1 MIRLVKSRTIG
12 SILMIAGTAIG
23 AGMLALPLKTA
34 AAGFYP
40 SLALFIACFLF
51 MTYTVF
57 ILLEANLMSTNPDA
71 NLITMAKERL
81 GKPAQIVAWASFLL
95 LLYSVSAAYMS
106 AGGSLINSLLN
117 SVQGAWAIPMYMT
130 MVLFAV
136 LFGSIIFFG
145 THVID
150 HINKI
155 LVLGLIISF
164 LALIGDMVPFIHL
177 EYSAQGQV
185 SYLWAA
191 VPVVILSF
199 TSHVI
204 VPSLRTYLNNDV
216 RRLKIVLA
224 VGMVIP
230 LVFYTCWE
238 FLILSLIPAE
248 GPSGLVAIA
257 HGNHPMKAMTEVLQY
272 NLGLTFIATAV
283 GVFSFCA
290 LVTSFIA
297 VNLSLRDFL
306 SDGFNIGKDLK
317 GRSIVL
323 SLTLIPPL
331 IYAIAFPKGF
341 TIALGYA
348 GVFVAIIYGIL
359 PTLMVY
365 EGRYKEKL
373 QTVYT
378 APGGK
383 LGLGIVLLGS
393 ILVMLFQVAST
404 MQWLPG

>member
-1 MIRLVKSRTIG
+1 MLKLVKNRTIG
-12 SILMIAGTAIG
+12 SILMIAGSAIG

-34 AAGFYP
+34 AAGFFP
-40 SLALFIACFLF
+40 SLALFFACFLF

-57 ILLEANLMSTNPDA
+57 ILLEANLMSKDSNA

-81 GKPAQIVAWASFLL
+81 GKPAQAVAWVTFLL

-106 AGGSLINSLLN
+106 AGGSLINSLFN
-117 SVQGAWAIPMYMT
+117 NVQGTWAIPMYAT
-130 MVLFAV
+130 MVLFAL

-155 LVLGLIISF
+155 LVLGLIVSF
-164 LALIGDMVPFIHL
+164 LALIADMVPFIHL
-177 EYSAQGQV
+177 EYSSQGDIN
-185 SYLWAA
+185 YLWAA
-191 VPVVILSF
+191 VPVVMLSF

-204 VPSLRTYLNNDV
+204 VPSLRTYLHNDV
-216 RRLKIVLA
+216 KHLKLA
-224 VGMVIP
+224 LGIGMTIP
-230 LVFYTCWE
+230 LIFYTCWE
-238 FLILSLIPAE
+238 FLILTLIPSE

-306 SDGFNIGKDLK
+306 SDGFGIAKDTR
-317 GRSIVL
+317 GRMIISIM
-323 SLTLIPPL
+323 TLLPPL
-331 IYAIAFPKGF
+331 VYAITFPKGF
-341 TIALGYA
+341 TIAIAYG

-359 PTLMVY
+359 PALMVY
-365 EGRYKEKL
+365 KGRYEENLK
-373 QTVYT
+373 TVYT

-383 LGLGIVLLGS
+383 AGLFLVLVGS
-393 ILVMLFQVAST
+393 IMVVLFQVAAT
-404 MQWLPG
+404 MHWLPS

>member
-1 MIRLVKSRTIG
+1 MLKLVKNRTIG
-12 SILMIAGTAIG
+12 SILMIAGSAIG

-34 AAGFYP
+34 AAGFFP
-40 SLALFIACFLF
+40 SLALFFACFLF

-57 ILLEANLMSTNPDA
+57 ILLEANLMSKDSNA

-81 GKPAQIVAWASFLL
+81 GKPAQAVAWVTFLL

-106 AGGSLINSLLN
+106 AGGSLINSLFN
-117 SVQGAWAIPMYMT
+117 NVQDVWAIPMYAT
-130 MVLFAV
+130 MVLFAL

-155 LVLGLIISF
+155 LVLGLIVSF
-164 LALIGDMVPFIHL
+164 LALIADMVPFIHL
-177 EYSAQGQV
+177 EYSSQGDIN
-185 SYLWAA
+185 YLWAA
-191 VPVVILSF
+191 VPVVMLSF

-204 VPSLRTYLNNDV
+204 VPSLRTYLHNDV
-216 RRLKIVLA
+216 KQLKLA
-224 VGMVIP
+224 LGIGMTIP
-230 LVFYTCWE
+230 LIFYACWE
-238 FLILSLIPAE
+238 FLILTLIPSE

-306 SDGFNIGKDLK
+306 SDGFGIAKDTR
-317 GRSIVL
+317 GRIIIST
-323 SLTLIPPL
+323 LTLLPPL
-331 IYAIAFPKGF
+331 IYAITFPKGF
-341 TIALGYA
+341 TIAIAYG

-359 PTLMVY
+359 PALMVY
-365 EGRYKEKL
+365 KGRYEENLK
-373 QTVYT
+373 TVYT

-383 LGLGIVLLGS
+383 AGLFLVLVGS
-393 ILVMLFQVAST
+393 IMVVLFQVAAT
-404 MQWLPG
+404 MHWLPS

>member
-1 MIRLVKSRTIG
+1 MLKLVKNRTIG
-12 SILMIAGTAIG
+12 SILMIAGSAIG

-34 AAGFYP
+34 AAGFFP
-40 SLALFIACFLF
+40 SLALFVACFLF

-57 ILLEANLMSTNPDA
+57 ILLEANLMSKDADA

-81 GKPAQIVAWASFLL
+81 GKPAQAVAWVTFLL

-106 AGGSLINSLLN
+106 AGGSLMNSLFN
-117 SVQGAWAIPMYMT
+117 SVQGVWVIPMYAS
-130 MVLFAV
+130 MVLFA
-136 LFGSIIFFG
+136 LIFGSIIFFG

-164 LALIGDMVPFIHL
+164 LALIADMVPFIHL
-177 EYSAQGQV
+177 EYSSQGDIN
-185 SYLWAA
+185 YLWAA
-191 VPVVILSF
+191 VPVVMLSF

-204 VPSLRTYLNNDV
+204 VPSLRTYLHNDV
-216 RRLKIVLA
+216 HHLKLA
-224 VGMVIP
+224 LGIGMVIP
-230 LVFYTCWE
+230 LIFYTCWE
-238 FLILSLIPAE
+238 FLILTLIPSE
-248 GPSGLVAIA
+248 GPAGLIAIA

-306 SDGFNIGKDLK
+306 SDGFGIKK
-317 GRSIVL
+317 TPRGRAIISA
-323 SLTLIPPL
+323 LTLVPPL
-331 IYAIAFPKGF
+331 IYAITFPKGF
-341 TIALGYA
+341 TVAIAYG

-359 PTLMVY
+359 PALMVY
-365 EGRYKEKL
+365 KGRYEEQLK
-373 QTVYT
+373 TVYT

-383 LGLGIVLLGS
+383 VGLFLVLVGS
-393 ILVMLFQVAST
+393 IMVVLFKVGAT
-404 MQWLPG
+404 LHWLPS

>member
-1 MIRLVKSRTIG
+1 MLKLVKNRTIG

-34 AAGFYP
+34 AAGFFP
-40 SLALFIACFLF
+40 SIALFIACFIF

-57 ILLEANLMSTNPDA
+57 ILLEANLMSKDSNA

-81 GKPAQIVAWASFLL
+81 GKPAQAIAWVTFLL

-117 SVQGAWAIPMYMT
+117 TVQGVWAIPMYAT
-130 MVLFAV
+130 MVLFAL

-155 LVLGLIISF
+155 LVLGLIVSF
-164 LALIGDMVPFIHL
+164 LALIGDMLPFIHL
-177 EYSAQGQV
+177 EYSSQGDV
-185 SYLWAA
+185 NYLWAA
-191 VPVVILSF
+191 VPVVMLSF

-204 VPSLRTYLNNDV
+204 VPSLRTYLHNDV
-216 RRLKIVLA
+216 KHLKLA
-224 VGMVIP
+224 LGIGMTIP

-238 FLILSLIPAE
+238 FLILTLIPSE
-248 GPSGLVAIA
+248 GPAGLVAIA

-306 SDGFNIGKDLK
+306 SDGFGISKDTR
-317 GRSIVL
+317 GRIIIST
-323 SLTLIPPL
+323 LTLLPPL

-341 TIALGYA
+341 TVALGYA

-365 EGRYKEKL
+365 KGRYEEKL
-373 QTVYT
+373 STVYT

-383 LGLGIVLLGS
+383 VGLFLVLVGS
-393 ILVMLFQVAST
+393 AMIMLFQVAAT
-404 MQWLPG
+404 MHWLPS